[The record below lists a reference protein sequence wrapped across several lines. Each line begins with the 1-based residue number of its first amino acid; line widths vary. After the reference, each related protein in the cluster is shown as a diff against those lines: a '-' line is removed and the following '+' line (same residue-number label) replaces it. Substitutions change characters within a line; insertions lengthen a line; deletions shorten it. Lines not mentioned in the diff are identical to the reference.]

1 MRRRL
6 SRFQE
11 EVEKHRRKIWIIVA
25 VFVLVI
31 AAVGIGLAVAL
42 NAGAS
47 NQAVANSANGSAT
60 KAPDDAEGA
69 NSNSNSDADSVSG
82 KAPCDPATTVVERER
97 LMHPGMA
104 QCSFVYLSKY
114 PSVKLQATDGRYLG
128 TGAAGPAGPDG
139 PGSKVMLVGA
149 ESAGV
154 WRFVTTADPL
164 KYQLFL
170 VGVPTGPPGP
180 AGPSGASGASAVG
193 VDGSGALV
201 LSQIPA
207 NFVVTGVPDRY
218 MIVFHG
224 VGAGASGSLRLTVP
238 AGPAA
243 PAGLKA
249 PSGPAVPAGLAVPTG
264 LKALSGMDHE
274 SIAFNVMDDKWAVVG
289 IYVDPQ
295 TVKVFE
301 ESKDEAAKL
310 RALRASC
317 CTRFGG
323 FSRPA
328 APTGPMGAMG
338 AMAPTAQGSCL
349 EESDNVLKP
358 MCCTECVDKLADCA
372 TRASYDAGPLVNR
385 EQCCASIQKLGVQR
399 VYGDTEC
406 SVQQSECKGQAID
419 QTLIDVGNAKV
430 YVPSFG
436 EIAVARFLCGQLYFV

>member
-11 EVEKHRRKIWIIVA
+11 EVEKHRRKIWILVA

-42 NAGAS
+42 TS
-47 NQAVANSANGSAT
+47 NQAVANSANGPAT
-60 KAPDDAEGA
+60 KAPNDAEGA
-69 NSNSNSDADSVSG
+69 NSNSDSDSNSNSDSAVSG

-128 TGAAGPAGPDG
+128 TGAAGPVGPAGPAGPAG
-139 PGSKVMLVGA
+139 PGSSVMLVGA

-170 VGVPTGPPGP
+170 VGGP

-224 VGAGASGSLRLTVP
+224 VGAAGASGSLRLTVP
-238 AGPAA
+238 SGPAAPPGPAGPAA
-243 PAGLKA
+243 LKAPAGLT
-249 PSGPAVPAGLAVPTG
+249 VPEG

-323 FSRPA
+323 LSRPA
-328 APTGPMGAMG
+328 AQAGPMAQ
-338 AMAPTAQGSCL
+338 TAQGSCL

-372 TRASYDAGPLVNR
+372 TRALYDAGPLINR

-406 SVQQSECKGQAID
+406 AVKQSECKGQSID